1 MPYAHPESLIST
13 EALAA
18 RLGAPGLVVLDAT
31 YFLPAQKRDA
41 RAEFAE
47 RHIPGAAFF
56 DVDGISDRG
65 STLPHMLPDA
75 ATFAAAVGALGVG
88 NDSEVVVYDAHGL
101 MSAARAWWM
110 FRAFGHDRVALL
122 DGGLPKWLAEGRP
135 VESGAARAQPRSFAA
150 RLDAGRVRDKAALL
164 ANLKSRREQVI
175 DARAAGRFNG
185 TEPEVWPGRRPG
197 HIPGAS
203 NLPFTDLLDPRDKT
217 LLPADALAARFA
229 AAGAA
234 PGRPLVVS
242 CGSGVTAAV
251 LALGLHL
258 IGRDDVALY
267 DGSWAEWGLPGDT
280 PVEP

>member
-1 MPYAHPESLIST
+1 MPYAHPESLIGT
-13 EALAA
+13 AALAA

-135 VESGAARAQPRSFAA
+135 VESGPARPRPRSFVARFDAA
-150 RLDAGRVRDKAALL
+150 RVRDKAALL
-164 ANLKSRREQVI
+164 GNLQSRREQVI
-175 DARAAGRFNG
+175 DARAAGRFSG
-185 TEPEVWPGRRPG
+185 AEPDLWPGRRPG
-197 HIPGAS
+197 HMPGAG
-203 NLPFTDLLDPRDKT
+203 NLPYTELLDPRDKT
-217 LLPADALAARFA
+217 LLPAEALAARFA

-234 PGRPLVVS
+234 PGKPIVVS
-242 CGSGVTAAV
+242 CGSGITACV

-258 IGRDDVALY
+258 IGREDVALY

>member
-13 EALAA
+13 AELAA
-18 RLGAPGLVVLDAT
+18 RLGRPGLAILDAT
-31 YFLPAQKRDA
+31 YFLPVQKRNA
-41 RAEFAE
+41 RAEFE
-47 RHIPGAAFF
+47 QNHVPGAAFF
-56 DVDGISDRG
+56 DIDAIADR
-65 STLPHMLPDA
+65 SSPLPHMLPDA
-75 ATFAAAVGALGVG
+75 AAFGAAVGALGVG

-122 DGGLPKWLAEGRP
+122 DGGLPKWLAEGRK
-135 VESGAARAQPRSFAA
+135 VESGPANLRPRSFTA

-164 ANLKSRREQVI
+164 ANLGSRRELVI
-175 DARAAGRFNG
+175 DARAAGRFDG
-185 TEPEVWPGRRPG
+185 SEPELWPGRRAG
-197 HIPGAS
+197 HIPGAR
-203 NLPFTDLLDPRDKT
+203 NLPFTDLLDAKDKT
-217 LLPADALAARFA
+217 LLPVDGIAKRFA

-234 PGRPLVVS
+234 SGQPIVVS

-258 IGRDDVALY
+258 IGREDVALY

-280 PVEP
+280 PVER